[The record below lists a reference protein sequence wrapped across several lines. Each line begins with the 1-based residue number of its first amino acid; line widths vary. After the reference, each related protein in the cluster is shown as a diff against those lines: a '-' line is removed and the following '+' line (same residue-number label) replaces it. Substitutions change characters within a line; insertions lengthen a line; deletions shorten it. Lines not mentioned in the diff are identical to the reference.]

1 MARPRWVL
9 GKRVVHPALDVGGAT
24 LPIDPVPV
32 RRGKVADMRSD
43 RPDISIDGSD
53 TSLVEPIA
61 RNIQLVCVWCGPV
74 LVVLGLL
81 GMALA
86 GIFPVPPRADNSAT
100 ETVALYAD
108 HPNLVRT
115 GLILATLALSLIG
128 PLVAAITAWML
139 RIERGRPPTLSV
151 LQTMA
156 GTVTWIMLMVPL
168 IVMNV
173 AAFRPERSP
182 ELTQLLTDLAWL
194 LFLTPVAPFLI
205 QNVAIGAAVLSDPSP
220 RPSVPRWVGYA
231 NFWVGLSF
239 VPSLLAYFFKSGPF
253 AWQGVFVFYL
263 TFGAYTFWVLMMS
276 WALRRVILDG
286 QRA

>member
-1 MARPRWVL
+1 MGIDSRSVSTAVPEASLAEPVARR
-9 GKRVVHPALDVGGAT
+9 
-24 LPIDPVPV
+24 
-32 RRGKVADMRSD
+32 
-43 RPDISIDGSD
+43 
-53 TSLVEPIA
+53 
-61 RNIQLVCVWCGPV
+61 IQIICVWCGPV

-86 GIFPVPPRADNSAT
+86 GIFPVPPPADNTTA
-100 ETVALYAD
+100 ETVAVYAD

-128 PLVAAITAWML
+128 PLVAVVTTWML
-139 RIERGRPPTLSV
+139 RVERGRPPTLSV
-151 LQTMA
+151 VQTVA

-173 AAFRPERSP
+173 AAFRSERSP
-182 ELTQLLTDLAWL
+182 ELTQMLTDLAWI

-239 VPSLLAYFFKSGPF
+239 VPSLFAYFFKSGPF
-253 AWQGVFVFYL
+253 AWHGVFVFYL
-263 TFGAYTFWVLMMS
+263 TLGAYTFWVLMMS
-276 WALRRVILDG
+276 WALRRVVLDR
-286 QRA
+286 QRI

>member
-1 MARPRWVL
+1 MERHGDDRDC
-9 GKRVVHPALDVGGAT
+9 DVRT
-24 LPIDPVPV
+24 SW
-32 RRGKVADMRSD
+32 VADMRSD
-43 RPDISIDGSD
+43 SPHISDAATDS
-53 TSLVEPIA
+53 TLLEPA
-61 RNIQLVCVWCGPV
+61 AWRIQLVCVWCGPA

-86 GIFPVPPRADNSAT
+86 GIFPVPPAADGTTA
-100 ETVALYAD
+100 ETVAAYAE
-108 HPNLVRT
+108 HPNLVRA
-115 GLILATLALSLIG
+115 GLILATSALSLIG
-128 PLVAAITAWML
+128 PLVAVITTWML
-139 RIERGRPPTLSV
+139 RMERGRPPTLSI
-151 LQTMA
+151 LQTVA
-156 GTVTWIMLMVPL
+156 GAVTWIMLMVPL

-182 ELTQLLTDLAWL
+182 ELTQTLTDLAWI

-253 AWQGVFVFYL
+253 AWHGVFVFYL
-263 TFGAYTFWVLMMS
+263 TFAAYSFWVLMMS
-276 WALRRVILDG
+276 WALRRAVLDCR
-286 QRA
+286 RA